1 MLLIF
6 QKFTSTWSRLESD
19 DIGTH
24 TFPLMEGEWSL
35 RSPVYRKENGHDTE
49 VTLME
54 GEMSS
59 VRGGQFNGGRIL
71 MLCRWPV

>member
-6 QKFTSTWSRLESD
+6 QKFTSTWSRLEWD

-35 RSPVYRKENGHDTE
+35 RRSPVRKENGHVTE

-59 VRGGQFNGGRIL
+59 VRGGQFNGGKIV
-71 MLCRWPV
+71 MLWRWPV